1 MTEATMGD
9 GARTAW
15 RVLAITIIA
24 TLAATVVDTWTY
36 QNIQN
41 PRVYEQDWGRMLR
54 VMGFLGTWLALA
66 IAIRLIE
73 APDTA
78 SRPRA
83 RRRANLL
90 FWTATLGGG
99 VAELL
104 KLLFRRER
112 PAVHE
117 GLYGF
122 RPFDERSWSTAGLAL
137 PSSHAMVAFAGAAML
152 ARLYPRAR

>member
-73 APDTA
+73 APDA
-78 SRPRA
+78 SSRPRA

-104 KLLFRRER
+104 KLLFR
-112 PAVHE
+112 
-117 GLYGF
+117 
-122 RPFDERSWSTAGLAL
+122 
-137 PSSHAMVAFAGAAML
+137 
-152 ARLYPRAR
+152 